1 MNFKLELTKVDHEKD
16 SVTVNGMK
24 MTVSYFTGIVLPTML
39 NGMHSA
45 DAAMVEL
52 CEVLQDHGFNLNQ
65 TVGPDAAKHFQY
77 LKDAEAIKLRER
89 QKLAADAAARCHV
102 DTPEEIAAYHA
113 EKKAKQARIAAQLRG
128 SRVGGGHF

>member
-1 MNFKLELTKVDHEKD
+1 MNFKIELTKVDHEKD
-16 SVTVNGMK
+16 LVTVNGMK
-24 MTVSYFTGIVLPTML
+24 MTVSYFTGIVVPTMI

-52 CEVLQDHGFNLNQ
+52 CEVLQDHGFNLSQ
-65 TVGPDAAKHFQY
+65 TVGPDAAQHFQY

-113 EKKAKQARIAAQLRG
+113 EKQKRIAETIARIRG
-128 SRVGGGHF
+128 GRVGGGHF